1 MKTKKKTK
9 KARAKNG
16 LTALSVL
23 KARVP
28 TVEDRLRRI
37 GNTLKVVGLT
47 VRCDENDIEGV
58 QIEQFDA
65 EMLLSLLREA
75 DAEIWWLQKQP
86 PSVLNAP
93 APDDDERLVIARAG
107 GAR

>member
-1 MKTKKKTK
+1 MKATTK
-9 KARAKNG
+9 KATADKG

-37 GNTLKVVGLT
+37 GNTLKVVGLA
-47 VRCDENDIEGV
+47 VRCDENDTEGV

-65 EMLLSLLREA
+65 EMLLSLLRQA
-75 DAEIWWLQKQP
+75 DDEIWWLQKQP

-93 APDDDERLVIARAG
+93 APDDDERSAIASAR